1 MKKLLKA
8 QYFINRMNEYEMK
21 CFSKTLVLNLDLPK
35 KKKKIQSIFLKFS
48 NFKHILH
55 YNQGIFNLGWPKQD
69 HTQ

>member
-1 MKKLLKA
+1 
-8 QYFINRMNEYEMK
+8 MNEYEKK
-21 CFSKTLVLNLDLPK
+21 CFLKTLELNLDLP

-55 YNQGIFNLGWPKQD
+55 YNQGIVNLGWPKQD